1 MSLDI
6 HRFFK
11 SRHGL
16 PDPNGSLS
24 GDISSAVIA
33 SANAEIEK
41 LMNDDCIKKK
51 VRGPYKK

>member
-6 HRFFK
+6 RGFFK